1 MQVST
6 NTNRYNIPQNSDIK
20 TASQYTFWQDPKAGL
35 PFLDDKANAILNDI
49 LSKKGPHEAF
59 LVKATMMIN
68 MQHPVSV
75 GKEGNVFRGNIHDFK
90 TSAPDV
96 QKRLNAYAKSL
107 QNSHKGLPDEL
118 GLTQIA
124 QKLAG
129 QYTAQTTSA
138 EKNQHT
144 EETKSKNLE
153 QFYNK
158 EVQQKA
164 ETTKVA
170 LEKTHKSSINNH
182 PFDPNKP
189 LDFLDKRGNELF
201 NKALDGKTEQ
211 EKIGIKVI
219 LNFHFHYLA
228 SLRENGGDIHNLYY
242 VGGLKTDYDSVKA
255 RMQDYFDTNK
265 SMRGFDK
272 IGILDTIGKFL
283 QSYTPEKT
291 IPQHESRYE
300 TLMKMNHDNMTPA
313 QHAEFSHLSANRP
326 LEGLSDEANK
336 ALAKSL
342 EGKSDEEKGQI
353 KAIISLEL
361 TTSIKMDKGGNIV
374 HGARDFSKKSHDEII
389 SKIQQII
396 NNTTKD
402 MIGAVAVLKD
412 FLSLYEQS
420 NKAQEN
426 QNATLENLLKEK
438 SA

>member
-6 NTNRYNIPQNSDIK
+6 DTNRYNIPQNSDIK
-20 TASQYTFWQDPKAGL
+20 TTSQYAFWQDPKAGL
-35 PFLDDKANAILNDI
+35 PFLDDKANGILNDI
-49 LSKKGPHEAF
+49 LSKKTPHEAF
-59 LVKATMMIN
+59 LVKATMMID
-68 MQHPVSV
+68 MQHPVSAD
-75 GKEGNVFRGNIHDFK
+75 KEGNVFRGDIHDFK
-90 TSAPDV
+90 TSANDV

-124 QKLAG
+124 QKLAE
-129 QYTAQTTSA
+129 QYTTKIAPAQ
-138 EKNQHT
+138 NQST

-242 VGGLKTDYDSVKA
+242 VGGLKTDYNSVKE

-265 SMRGFDK
+265 SMRSFDK
-272 IGILDTIGKFL
+272 IGILDTVEKFL

-291 IPQHESRYE
+291 IPKHESRYE

-313 QHAEFSHLSANRP
+313 QHAEFSKLSDDK
-326 LEGLSDEANK
+326 LVDFLSDEAK
-336 ALAKSL
+336 QALNKSL
-342 EGKSDEEKGQI
+342 EGKSDAEKFSI
-353 KAIISLEL
+353 KAMMQLEF

-374 HGARDFSKKSHDEII
+374 HGARDFSKKSHDELI
-389 SKIQQII
+389 SKIEQII

-402 MIGAVAVLKD
+402 TIGTVAVLKD
-412 FLSLYEQS
+412 FLSLYEQNS
-420 NKAQEN
+420 KAQQN
-426 QNATLENLLKEK
+426 HNATLEHLLKAK

>member
-49 LSKKGPHEAF
+49 LSKKSPHEAF

-291 IPQHESRYE
+291 IPKHESRYE
-300 TLMKMNHDNMTPA
+300 TLMKMNHNNMTPA

-342 EGKSDEEKGQI
+342 EGKSDAEKGQI

-361 TTSIKMDKGGNIV
+361 TTSIKMDKSGNIV
-374 HGARDFSKKSHDEII
+374 HGARDFSKQSKNDVTA
-389 SKIQQII
+389 KIQKFID
-396 NNTTKD
+396 NFYKGGGTDT
-402 MIGAVAVLKD
+402 IGTMDVLKD
-412 FLSLYEQS
+412 FLSLYEQNS
-420 NKAQEN
+420 KEAKH
-426 QNATLENLLKEK
+426 QNTTLSDLLQ
-438 SA
+438 